1 MPRLLRCLW
10 LLLALAA
17 GCAAAG
23 AWAFPGEPLVQRFTP
38 ADFKATPYLFG
49 IARDTDG
56 RLYVGSIDGVLRMQ
70 GREWDTL
77 ALPGGMAAG
86 VLARGSDGRVYLA
99 GHDSF
104 GVIQTDSDGRAVYQD
119 LRDAFGLKGADRALG
134 WMSQVLPVEGGVYFC
149 AQYQLLYYGF
159 DGRRQRWPLRLDNA
173 GFGAWHGHLYT
184 LDMKAGLLRWDDGKL
199 VPVAGGEVMRGHR
212 GIEIIDQ
219 KASALVVSIGG
230 FYRMDAKGVTPL
242 AVPPLPAD
250 AGIFTVSKTLH
261 GGGFA
266 IATATGNLLEYDA
279 GAHLLARHKVARAGI
294 SGLETDGDNG
304 LWVASDDEL
313 LRLQVPS
320 SWSRIDTSDLG
331 GVVADAEIHHD
342 ALWLAIGSRGV
353 ARLTPT
359 PDGVRT
365 DWIEGENRNQVFA
378 LVSTQDGLLVA
389 RDGGIDL
396 IGDDGKVVPL
406 HHDDQPVFAI
416 VRSHYDSDLAYAPG
430 DEGVHVLRRIDHRW
444 TYAGLMPAPELASQS
459 LIEVA
464 PGVLWV
470 NNTRG
475 MPERWQVDPSKV
487 RVLKRE
493 RFPATGAD
501 ATADANRAT
510 QIFVLDKD
518 VFVAVGTQAYRFDG
532 KAFVP
537 FAGEPF
543 SLMQNPNAFQLLHT
557 PEGNFAFTGTRLY
570 RQGAGG
576 HWAREDFG
584 AQPIASQSV
593 LRFGSDHVLRISV
606 WRALLQY
613 RPDAILAG
621 NPPPLPVHLISVRTQ
636 DARGD
641 VRDLPVAANAPAAFP
656 QDTSL
661 TLKYTV
667 FSAEPGVEYRYR
679 VRGVSDNWSD
689 WREQSTL
696 AMGGLDQPGD
706 YTVEIQARTPSGRA
720 VESASYAFSVLP
732 RWYQVALVRLLL
744 ALAALI
750 GLWLWVRWRE
760 RRQAQVFIQ
769 RQQMLEAKIAERTA
783 ELEAANHKL
792 AELATE
798 DSLTGVANRRALES
812 ALKREWQ
819 RCMDL
824 RTPIGLLMID
834 VDHFKQFNDRHGH
847 QAGDEVLRAV
857 AARLSAG
864 LQPQRELL
872 ARYGGEEFCLLLP
885 GMTTVEAAARAERLR
900 VSFEAE
906 GSPVTISIGVAAR
919 VPRGDD
925 HPDALLRTA
934 DECLYAAKR
943 AGRNRVEAAPPQNS

>member
-1 MPRLLRCLW
+1 MMRLLRTLQ
-10 LLLALAA
+10 LVFALAV
-17 GCAAAG
+17 GCGSVA

-49 IARDTDG
+49 LARDPEG
-56 RLYVGSIDGVLRMQ
+56 RLYVGNIDGVLRMQ
-70 GREWDTL
+70 GREWDAL

-86 VLARGSDGRVYLA
+86 VLVRAADGRIYVA

-104 GVIQTDSDGRAVYQD
+104 GVLQTDADGHVAYQD
-119 LRDAFGLKGADRALG
+119 LRTAFGLKGADRALG
-134 WMSQVLPVEGGVYFC
+134 WMSQALPVEGGVYFC

-159 DGRRQRWPLRLDNA
+159 DGRRQRWPLPPDYS
-173 GFGAWHGHLYT
+173 GFGAWHGQLYT
-184 LDMKAGLLRWDDGKL
+184 LDMKQGLLRWDDGKL
-199 VPVAGGEVMRGHR
+199 VPVPGGEIMRGHR
-212 GIEIIDQ
+212 GIEVIGQ
-219 KASALVVSIGG
+219 KDSAVVVSVGG
-230 FYRMDAKGVTPL
+230 FYHLDAKGVSPL
-242 AVPPLPAD
+242 AVPPMPAD
-250 AGIFTVSKTLH
+250 AGIFTTSKPLH

-266 IATATGNLLEYDA
+266 IATATGYLLEYDA
-279 GAHLLARHKVARAGI
+279 GAHLLSRHKVARAAI
-294 SGLETDGDNG
+294 SALETDGDNG

-320 SWSRIDTSDLG
+320 PWSRIDTSELG
-331 GVVADAEIHHD
+331 GVVADVEVHRD

-378 LVSTQDGLLVA
+378 LASTEDGLLVA
-389 RDGGIDL
+389 RDGGIDV
-396 IGDDGKVVPL
+396 IDDDGKVVAL
-406 HHDDQPVFAI
+406 RHDDQPVFAI
-416 VRSHYDSDLAYAPG
+416 VRSHYDHDLAYAPG
-430 DEGVHVLRRIDHRW
+430 DEGVHVLRRVDHRW

-459 LIEVA
+459 LIETA

-475 MPERWQVDPSKV
+475 MPERWWVDPVQV
-487 RVLKRE
+487 RALRRE
-493 RFPATGAD
+493 RFSAIGAD
-501 ATADANRAT
+501 ATVDANRAA
-510 QIFVLDKD
+510 QIFALGKD
-518 VFVAVGTQAYRFDG
+518 VFVAVGTKAYRFDG

-543 SLMQNPNAFQLLHT
+543 SLMQNPNAFQLLTT
-557 PEGNFAFTGTRLY
+557 PAGTFAFTGSRLY
-570 RQGAGG
+570 REGAAGR
-576 HWAREDFG
+576 WAREDFG
-584 AQPIASQSV
+584 AQPVASQSL
-593 LRFGSDHVLRISV
+593 LRYGSDRVLRISV

-613 RPDAILAG
+613 RPDAAAPG
-621 NPPPLPVHLISVRTQ
+621 NPSPLPVHLISVRTQ
-636 DARGD
+636 DAHG
-641 VRDLPVAANAPAAFP
+641 VAQDLPVVATAPTAFA

-679 VRGVSDNWSD
+679 VHGVSDNWSD

-706 YTVEIQARTPSGRA
+706 YAVEIQARTPSGRA
-720 VESASYAFSVLP
+720 VESASYSFSVLP
-732 RWYQVALVRLLL
+732 RWYQITLVRLLL

-750 GLWLWVRWRE
+750 GLWLWIRWRE
-760 RRQAQVFIQ
+760 RRQARAYIE
-769 RQQMLEAKIAERTA
+769 RQLVLEAKIAERTA

-798 DSLTGVANRRALES
+798 DSLTGVSNRRALES

-824 RTPIGLLMID
+824 RIPIALLMID

-847 QAGDEVLRAV
+847 QAGDGVLREV
-857 AARLSAG
+857 AARLSVG
-864 LQPQRELL
+864 LQLQRELL

-885 GMTTVEAAARAERLR
+885 GLAMTEAAARGERLR
-900 VSFEAE
+900 ASFEVD

-919 VPRGDD
+919 VPRADD
-925 HPDALLRTA
+925 SPDALLRNA

-943 AGRNRVEAAPPQNS
+943 GGRNRVEVAPPPAG